1 MRFFFC
7 QQRLDKKMRENLRDT
22 RNTLFLNDT
31 IGGGSGSSQLS
42 FQRPLLILLDR
53 NMDLATPL
61 HHTWT
66 YQALMHDVFNM
77 SLNKLEIRPESATRD
92 AATGMSAAEA
102 RAVAAQVKVYDLS
115 SKDQLWRQQKGN
127 PFPVVAESIQEE
139 LEKYKHYDEEIKN
152 LKDTY
157 VCRLPIYNSIARSN
171 ISFHLIWSPIVGK

>member
-1 MRFFFC
+1 
-7 QQRLDKKMRENLRDT
+7 MRENLRDT

-31 IGGGSGSSQLS
+31 IGGGGSNSQLS

-77 SLNKLEIRPESATRD
+77 SLNKLEIRPEPVARD
-92 AATGMSAAEA
+92 PAAGMNAAEA
-102 RAVAAQVKVYDLS
+102 RAIAAQVKIYDLS
-115 SKDQLWRQQKGN
+115 NKDQLWRQQKGN

-139 LEKYKHYDEEIKN
+139 LEKYKQYDEEIKN

-157 VCRLPIYNSIARSN
+157 VTKMDVVLFVITS
-171 ISFHLIWSPIVGK
+171 LIFMTTLTI